1 MARRP
6 TTQRRGRSKAAN
18 RRRAGLW
25 RRRTGR
31 LGRLIAVILVLG
43 AAIAGT
49 RQSELFYPVD
59 EAFER
64 ALYPHWIDADGDCRD
79 TRAEVLAAESLTP
92 VRYDGRGCKV
102 VAGRWFDPFTGR
114 TLTDPSMIDIDHRV
128 PLAEAHRS
136 GAHR

>member
-1 MARRP
+1 MPRRP
-6 TTQRRGRSKAAN
+6 MTWRRGSSKAAN

-31 LGRLIAVILVLG
+31 LGRLIAVIVVLG

-49 RQSELFYPVD
+49 RQSTLFYPVD

-64 ALYPHWIDADGDCRD
+64 DLYPHWIDADGDCRD

-92 VRYDGRGCKV
+92 VRVAACGG
-102 VAGRWFDPFTGR
+102 VAGVG
-114 TLTDPSMIDIDHRV
+114 PS
-128 PLAEAHRS
+128 AS
-136 GAHR
+136 GGQFCSCMWR